1 MDFSKEIIEF
11 VTDRVGGVLI
21 IAEGSSQVVYADS
34 YFKKKYGNDIVGM
47 DGDSVFMWMDDC
59 PKLEPEGK
67 SIEWEY
73 VDTDEKKYYRFNSA
87 MFEKEGKNY
96 KIHLLTDITEYMG
109 LNRDITKYMSFFRK
123 LSGFQAAVM
132 EKLNDT
138 YYELLPLLTE
148 YFKSSKAFFLL
159 QRDEVMDIITY
170 NKMGNIYSNDR
181 IDMSQEN
188 QKIFSISGEDD
199 ILWECLPEKIKE
211 VFALNGGKE
220 GSSYRL
226 LVSGDASGQKYAIF
240 LLVWPG
246 MDQES
251 INEKS
256 LKSVI
261 KLYAEN
267 GIMREKLVY
276 ESEHDG
282 LTGLYNKGK
291 YLTVSRDTYG
301 NLDSIAIFNFDV
313 NNLKLMNDKF
323 GHEAGD
329 RLIIKAAN
337 SIRKI
342 LNNRVHGYR
351 MGGDEFLVV
360 ARNVSKTEAD
370 DIMSRWKSELERL
383 NSANDNIDCVVA
395 AGMAYGDK
403 GYDYELLMKEADSA
417 MYQDKKSKKRPG
429 EEIR

>member
-1 MDFSKEIIEF
+1 MDFNNEIIEF
-11 VTDRVGGVLI
+11 VTGKVGGVLI
-21 IAEGSSQVVYADS
+21 IAQGSSQIVYADS
-34 YFKKKYGNDIVGM
+34 YFKNKYGSDIVGM

-59 PKLEPEGK
+59 PKLNPGEAAV
-67 SIEWEY
+67 EWEY
-73 VDTDEKKYYRFNSA
+73 VDTDEKKYYKFNSA
-87 MFEKEGKNY
+87 MFEKDGKNY

-132 EKLNDT
+132 EKLSDT

-148 YFKSSKAFFLL
+148 YFKTSKAFFLL
-159 QRDEVMDIITY
+159 QRDDVMDIITY
-170 NKMGNIYSNDR
+170 NKMGNVYSNDR
-181 IDMSQEN
+181 TALDSSTE
-188 QKIFSISGEDD
+188 KVFSYSDEDN
-199 ILWECLPEKIKE
+199 ILWECLPDKIKE
-211 VFALNGGKE
+211 IFALNGGKE

-226 LVSGDASGQKYAIF
+226 LVSGDASGQKYAVF
-240 LLVWPG
+240 LLVWPS
-246 MDQES
+246 MDNES

-267 GIMREKLVY
+267 GIMKEKLVY

-291 YLTVSRDTYG
+291 YLSVSQTAYQ

-329 RLIIKAAN
+329 RLIVKAAN
-337 SIRKI
+337 SIRK
-342 LNNRVHGYR
+342 LQNNKLHGYR
-351 MGGDEFLVV
+351 MGGDEFLLV
-360 ARNVSKTEAD
+360 AQNVSREEAD
-370 DIMSRWKSELERL
+370 AILQRWEKELERL
-383 NSANDNIDCVVA
+383 NTVNDNIDCVVA
-395 AGMAYGDK
+395 VGMAYGEK
-403 GYDYELLMKEADSA
+403 GYDYDRLMKDADIA
-417 MYQDKKSKKRPG
+417 MYQDKKKKKPG
-429 EEIR
+429 QEIR